1 MDVSRERTASTGKS
15 EKMEALYQYLAGV
28 EFKQKIEGIIE
39 AFTSMQDQL
48 NKERRAMEK
57 VNELKRILQDHK
69 ATLKDEYNVIEI
81 GLFGSYTKGNQKK
94 ASDVDILVEFEK
106 TIDLFTFVHLKNH
119 LSDLLGVNVDLV
131 TKKALKPKIGERI
144 LSETVYI

>member
-1 MDVSRERTASTGKS
+1 MK
-15 EKMEALYQYLAGV
+15 KV
-28 EFKQKIEGIIE
+28 E
-39 AFTSMQDQL
+39 
-48 NKERRAMEK
+48 
-57 VNELKRILQDHK
+57 ELKSI
-69 ATLKDEYNVIEI
+69 LKDKKAFLKEEYGVIEI

-94 ASDVDILVEFEK
+94 TSDIDILVEFEK
-106 TIDLFTFVHLKNH
+106 TIDLLTFVHLKNY

>member
-1 MDVSRERTASTGKS
+1 MKRVD
-15 EKMEALYQYLAGV
+15 
-28 EFKQKIEGIIE
+28 
-39 AFTSMQDQL
+39 
-48 NKERRAMEK
+48 
-57 VNELKRILQDHK
+57 ELKKILQDNK
-69 ATLKDEYNVIEI
+69 AVLKDEYGVIEI
-81 GLFGSYTKGNQKK
+81 GLFGSYIKGHQKE

>member
-1 MDVSRERTASTGKS
+1 MKKLS
-15 EKMEALYQYLAGV
+15 
-28 EFKQKIEGIIE
+28 
-39 AFTSMQDQL
+39 
-48 NKERRAMEK
+48 
-57 VNELKRILQDHK
+57 ELKKILQEHK
-69 ATLKDEYNVIEI
+69 ASLKDEFGVIEI

-94 ASDVDILVEFEK
+94 DSDADILIEFEK
-106 TIDLFTFVHLKNH
+106 AIDLFTYVHLKNH